1 MVKAQANVSKQALAL
16 QGLRHGAGHGVREE
30 SIASPILLHGALAA
44 GRLML
49 WGETRAA
56 SSASASPS
64 KRREAPALA
73 HAVLDQNRFAFSPYD
88 AREALVAAIHASGI
102 PTGGRR
108 TEGALILLPSL
119 EHRPHASS
127 PLVAEPFADSDNL
140 VLRPWRVTAV
150 TLDWAATIDFL
161 CACAGKRTLAPG
173 VIVGGDLAYWVAALR
188 LAGAMVARQHFLPE
202 RHRGAWQVRCAMA
215 AGTVAC

>member
-1 MVKAQANVSKQALAL
+1 
-16 QGLRHGAGHGVREE
+16 GRGVHEE
-30 SIASPILLHGALAA
+30 STASPILLHGAFAA

-64 KRREAPALA
+64 KRRETPA
-73 HAVLDQNRFAFSPYD
+73 LDQNRFAFSPYD
-88 AREALVAAIHASGI
+88 AREALVAAIQASGI

-108 TEGALILLPSL
+108 TEGAVILLPSL

-127 PLVAEPFADSDNL
+127 PLVAEPLANSDNL
-140 VLRPWRVTAV
+140 VLRPWWVTAV
-150 TLDWAATIDFL
+150 SLNWPATIDFL

-173 VIVGGDLAYWVAALR
+173 VVVAGDLAYWVAALR
-188 LAGAMVARQHFLPE
+188 LAGAMVARQHFLPDVVEE
-202 RHRGAWQVRCAMA
+202 RGKFVARWRPVPSHAESRAMELA
-215 AGTVAC
+215 ASMPDACRAIVADPA